1 MSNTYALIDGV
12 MRQNAVKELYS
23 RKEPL
28 QTIPLYINT
37 PYKDNYEL
45 GPILVSALNSSNLM
59 TEIERNWQTSASLLQ
74 SNQTLSIVA
83 EHLKQ
88 LITVTDDSGTQSL
101 FRFADPLTTWYWLNS
116 YQPNA
121 LVDVMGPIQQWRVAK
136 PIADWQEQVTEWQI
150 FFKPENTPLGFQINH
165 LDEPQEEALQ
175 LAADFRY
182 QNKIYH
188 WLQKQNPKV
197 FADKIPNQ
205 ISDWLQDSFTEAKAN
220 NLISERGIAMWID
233 LCADYGLDFAEQQD
247 SLYQQWLL
255 DNPDQKRLPTE
266 IKIQKFYQYINT

>member
-1 MSNTYALIDGV
+1 MANTYALIDGV

-45 GPILVSALNSSNLM
+45 GPILVSALNGSNLM
-59 TEIERNWQTSASLLQ
+59 TEIERNWQTSASLLE
-74 SNQTLSIVA
+74 SNQPLSVVA

-136 PIADWQEQVTEWQI
+136 PIADWQEQVTEWQT
-150 FFKPENTPLGFQINH
+150 FVKPENTPLGFQINY
-165 LDEPQEEALQ
+165 LGEPQEEALQ

-182 QNKIYH
+182 QNKMYH

-197 FADKIPNQ
+197 FADKTPNQ

-233 LCADYGLDFAEQQD
+233 LCADYGLDFVEQQD

>member
-150 FFKPENTPLGFQINH
+150 FAKPENTPLGFQINH

-182 QNKIYH
+182 QNKMYH

-197 FADKIPNQ
+197 FAEKTPNQ
-205 ISDWLQDSFTEAKAN
+205 ISDWLQDSFTKAKAN

-233 LCADYGLDFAEQQD
+233 LCADYGLDFAGQQD